1 MPRYWVDDPEDDFDY
16 DSLNLDEPDEIVPFE
31 EYVQQFRDKFGYEPK
46 IKNPNAFT
54 MSALTNFEMLVDEAI
69 EIEHE
74 RK

>member
-1 MPRYWVDDPEDDFDY
+1 MPHYWVDDPDDDFDY
-16 DSLNLDEPDEIVPFE
+16 DMLNLDEPDETVPFE

-46 IKNPNAFT
+46 IKNRNAFT
-54 MSALTNFEMLVDEAI
+54 MSALTNFEMLLDEAI